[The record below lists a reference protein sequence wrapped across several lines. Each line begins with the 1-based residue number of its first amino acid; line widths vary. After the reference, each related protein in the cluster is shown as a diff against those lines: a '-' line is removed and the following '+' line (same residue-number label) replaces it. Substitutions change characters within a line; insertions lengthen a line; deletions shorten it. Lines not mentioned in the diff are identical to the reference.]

1 MQSRMEKPSNGQT
14 PNDFLKKYGKYIAV
28 IAVALIL
35 IIIIVFSGRGSS
47 PAETTAANTEVIGI
61 PADEETETTADAT
74 ALKEDA
80 YPAVN
85 ELINNYFTALKNQ
98 DLETLSNIMTTES
111 EITAEDVQKEGEYIE
126 DYQNIKCYTR
136 DGIVDGTYIV
146 FAYYDIKFLNV
157 DTLAPSMIWMYVCTN
172 EDGSL
177 YINKSTIDGEV
188 AAYIDEVLKSD
199 EVNALAESVNSALST
214 AMEQDETLAQL
225 VTKMREG
232 ADPSAIEESQTEETQ
247 AEETQAEETQPSE
260 SQTEETQAEETQ
272 PESEQ
277 SSEGT
282 ETVYALQNVRIR
294 RTPSTDG
301 EVAGQLVGGSSIQ
314 RVGTEGEWSRV
325 IYNGEEC
332 YIASEFLTTSAAAGS
347 YFEEVDE
354 YVQAL
359 QNVKMRSQASTDSE
373 DLGTLPGGTEVHR
386 TGYNEEWSRIE
397 YNGETCYVA
406 SEFLG

>member
-1 MQSRMEKPSNGQT
+1 MQSRMEKPSSGQT
-14 PNDFLKKYGKYIAV
+14 PNDFMKKYGKYIAV

-35 IIIIVFSGRGSS
+35 IIIIVFSGRGSA
-47 PAETTAANTEVIGI
+47 PAETTGANTEVIGL
-61 PADEETETTADAT
+61 PGNEETETTADAT
-74 ALKEDA
+74 ALKENA

-85 ELINNYFTALKNQ
+85 ELINTYFTALKNQ
-98 DLETLSNIMTTES
+98 DLETLSNIMTTGS

-126 DYQNIKCYTR
+126 DYQNIRCYTR
-136 DGIVDGTYIV
+136 DGIVEGTYIV

-157 DTLAPSMIWMYVCTN
+157 GTLAPSMIWMYVCTN

-188 AAYIDEVLKSD
+188 AAYIDEVMKSD
-199 EVNALAESVNSALST
+199 EVNQLAESVNSALSA

-232 ADPSAIEESQTEETQ
+232 ADPSVMETQPEESQTESQPEESQ
-247 AEETQAEETQPSE
+247 AEETP
-260 SQTEETQAEETQ
+260 AEETQ
-272 PESEQ
+272 PEETQ
-277 SSEGT
+277 PEGGESSEG
-282 ETVYALQNVRIR
+282 ETVYALQNVNIR
-294 RTPSTDG
+294 STPSTDG
-301 EVAGQLVGGSSIQ
+301 ELVGQLAGGSSIQ
-314 RVGTEGEWSRV
+314 RVGTEGDWSRV
-325 IYNGEEC
+325 IYNGTEC
-332 YIASEFLTTSAAAGS
+332 YISSEFLTTDQMAGS

-397 YNGETCYVA
+397 YNGQTCYVA
-406 SEFLG
+406 SEFLR